1 MERLR
6 IKLLTIGVLSASA
19 NQDIDYAI
27 ENELEFLLSPG
38 EDPEILYGLDWDF
51 DGEYTNEYWHL
62 VPKLEEECDLDEDRV
77 WQQIVWCFEGDFEI
91 PNGMSPVEAV
101 SKVGWELSVRHRPDG
116 ISLDEFYWH
125 IVDAERVAS

>member
-6 IKLLTIGVLSASA
+6 IKLMTIGVLSASA
-19 NQDIDYAI
+19 NQDLDYAI

-51 DGEYTNEYWHL
+51 DGEYTNEYWNL

-77 WQQIVWCFEGDFEI
+77 WQQMVWYFEGDFEI
-91 PNGMSPVEAV
+91 PDGMSPVEAV
-101 SKVGWELSVRHRPDG
+101 GKVGWELSVRNTPDG
-116 ISLDEFYWH
+116 ISLDEFHWH
-125 IVDAERVAS
+125 IVNVERVAS